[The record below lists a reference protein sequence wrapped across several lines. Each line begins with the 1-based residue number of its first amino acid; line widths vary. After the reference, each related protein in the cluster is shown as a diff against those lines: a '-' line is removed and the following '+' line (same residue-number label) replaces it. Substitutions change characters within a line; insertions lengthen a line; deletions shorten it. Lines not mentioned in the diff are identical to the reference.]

1 MVATFLLA
9 AITALPVQDGT
20 GMVWGRVRSGTTGAP
35 LAFAVVEIVTPDA
48 VSPIRVQT
56 GPDGVY
62 RLRGIAPGRRIVK
75 ATHID
80 HAPREFEVFVV
91 AERAVSI
98 NFDLEVRPVR
108 MPAMVARAVPGVDLR
123 DTVSARPADLGTATA
138 RVMEATP
145 GMAELGIA
153 DAAREVP
160 GTEPVDPTDVLFV
173 RGGAAD
179 LKLVLLNGAPVFAPF
194 HIGGLMQAFDTDL
207 YRSATLFLGGAP
219 ARYNGGLSYV
229 MDLET
234 RAGRSNALH
243 GNVAVDMLTAKGMVE
258 GPLADRASL
267 LIAGRGV
274 HGRGTEPFVSDPFPY
289 TYGDAIGR
297 MDMDLGEN
305 RVLSVTGFWNR
316 EAVQLDSLSR
326 PDQEATWGNTAA
338 SVRLRTGGSPGDGMI
353 TVAAGRFGARLPVG
367 SGTRR
372 LLSEGTSE
380 QIRVAADFGR
390 TIGPGRLQ
398 FGGSFDRVGYDQE
411 VWLQG
416 VDGDSTLF
424 ADSTSGMTTGV
435 YVDASVNP
443 LERLQVRAGLRADI
457 FSLDPSIRL
466 APRVS
471 ATVLLT
477 NRVAV
482 TLAAGRYHQ
491 YVRTTDEPL
500 ALLITPLN
508 ATGES
513 QQLTVA
519 SASHLTV
526 VLDQDLGEGIRLSLE
541 GFYKSFSNLP
551 STSAA
556 SAEATGI
563 DLWLRRSR
571 GRLNGWFGYSL
582 AWVWSDDDDPVN
594 LRPSLDRQLM
604 TAGLAGPLIG
614 KGKFDVRVSYGAGL
628 PFAAIPEPEAGTPV
642 AVGLVDVPAFSVA
655 AEPVPSIPRAPDEA
669 YLRVD
674 AQIARTWEAEWHGFA
689 FQVTPYVKVLNALN
703 RRDGIFYFYDRGTGA
718 DARAIAGLPV
728 LPIIGLDWR
737 F

>member
-1 MVATFLLA
+1 MLASFLLA
-9 AITALPVQDGT
+9 AFTALPVQDGT
-20 GMVWGRVRSGTTGAP
+20 GVVWGRVRSGSTGSP
-35 LAFAVVEIVTPDA
+35 LAFATVEIVEPNA
-48 VSPIRVQT
+48 VNPIRVQT

-62 RLRGIAPGRRIVK
+62 RLRGVPPGRRIVR
-75 ATHID
+75 ARHVD

-91 AERAVSI
+91 ADRPVSI
-98 NFDLEVRPVR
+98 VFDLEIRPIRLPGVE
-108 MPAMVARAVPGVDLR
+108 ARANPGVDLR
-123 DTVSARPADLGTATA
+123 DTISARAADLGTATA
-138 RVMEATP
+138 RAMEATP

-160 GTEPVDPTDVLFV
+160 GTDPVDPTDVLFV

-194 HIGGLMQAFDTDL
+194 HIAGLIQAFDTDL

-234 RAGRSNALH
+234 RAGRNSAPH
-243 GNVAVDMLTAKGMVE
+243 GSLAVDMLTAKGMVE
-258 GPLADRASL
+258 GPLADRASV

-274 HGRGTEPFVSDPFPY
+274 HGRGTEPFVSNPFPY
-289 TYGDAIGR
+289 AYGDAIGR

-316 EAVQLDSLSR
+316 ETVQLDSLSR
-326 PDQEATWGNTAA
+326 PEQEAAWGNTAG
-338 SVRLRTGGSPGDGMI
+338 SIRLRTGGSPGDGLI

-367 SGTRR
+367 SGNRR

-380 QIRVAADFGR
+380 QIRVSADFGR

-398 FGGSFDRVGYDQE
+398 FGASFDRVGFDQE
-411 VWLQG
+411 VWLASI
-416 VDGDSTLF
+416 DGDSTLF
-424 ADSTSGMTTGV
+424 ADSTSGMTTGL
-435 YVDASVNP
+435 YLDASINP
-443 LERLQVRAGLRADI
+443 LERLQIRAGLRADV
-457 FSLDPSIRL
+457 FSLDPSVRL

-477 NRVAV
+477 NRVAM

-519 SASHLTV
+519 SATHV
-526 VLDQDLGEGIRLSLE
+526 NFVLDQDLGEGIRLSLE
-541 GFYKSFSNLP
+541 GYYKLFSNLP
-551 STSAA
+551 SPSAA
-556 SAEATGI
+556 SAEATGL

-582 AWVWSDDDDPVN
+582 AWVWSDDDDPIN
-594 LRPSLDRQLM
+594 RSRSLDRQLM
-604 TAGLAGPLIG
+604 NAGLAGPLIG

-642 AVGLVDVPAFSVA
+642 SVGLVDVPAFSLA
-655 AEPVPSIPRAPDEA
+655 AEPVPSIPKAPDEA

-674 AQIARTWEAEWHGFA
+674 AQIARTWDAEWHGFA